1 MQAKNLAFFTFNQPL
16 LRSLGGMPGIIQ
28 EVADAGGTPHYKLG
42 EVVKDARFIGQVF
55 GPRGLEPVVVVFDMK
70 VLAITQLPRRI
81 DVLFTVLSRPCAY
94 RLNGDRLPLRLFEL
108 SCAES
113 IRQGV
118 TYKMGNDLP
127 TLPTPRRP

>member
-1 MQAKNLAFFTFNQPL
+1 
-16 LRSLGGMPGIIQ
+16 
-28 EVADAGGTPHYKLG
+28 
-42 EVVKDARFIGQVF
+42 VKDARFIGQVF

-70 VLAITQLPRRI
+70 VLAITQLPGRI

-94 RLNGDRLPLRLFEL
+94 LMNGDRLPLRLFEY

-127 TLPTPRRP
+127 SLPPPKRP